1 MIPADISR
9 EGLNSPLE
17 SLNGPEALDKAS
29 LKFISDNIQQLTG
42 EQTVAGYLK
51 TEEKYF
57 GKRSVKS
64 GPVKR
69 TPINAPIRLIAKD
82 GNCLLNAVR
91 EGLELRVSHQSLRE
105 EVIRHIDTKA
115 LPFKMELYEYFD
127 ACSQNNP
134 LFREYSKEALLEA
147 LLSNIST
154 ASGSKEIISYATTT
168 YLESIKKDKS
178 FLGGSAL
185 EVLHRRYQVNLD
197 IRDKDFQ
204 KIEQFYHPNFRK
216 NLTLRLKNQHYDI
229 FESSKG

>member
-1 MIPADISR
+1 MIPADSSR
-9 EGLNSPLE
+9 GGLHSPLE
-17 SLNGPEALDKAS
+17 SLNEQEALDKAS
-29 LKFISDNIQQLTG
+29 LKFISDNIKQLTG
-42 EQTVAGYLK
+42 EETVASYLK
-51 TEEKYF
+51 TEDKYF
-57 GKRSVKS
+57 AKRSVKS
-64 GPVKR
+64 GPVTR
-69 TPINAPIRLIAKD
+69 TPINAPIRPIAKD

-91 EGLELRVSHQSLRE
+91 EGLKLGISHQSLRQ
-105 EVIRHIDTKA
+105 EVIQHIDTKA

-134 LFREYSKEALLEA
+134 LFGKYPKEALLEA
-147 LLSNIST
+147 LLSDIS
-154 ASGSKEIISYATTT
+154 SGSGNKEAISYATTA
-168 YLESIKKDKS
+168 YLNTIKKDKA

-216 NLTLRLKNQHYDI
+216 NLTLRLMNQHYDI

>member
-69 TPINAPIRLIAKD
+69 TPINAPVRSIAKD

-91 EGLELRVSHQSLRE
+91 EGLKLGVSHQSLRE
-105 EVIRHIDTKA
+105 EVIQYIDTKG

-127 ACSQNNP
+127 ACSRINP

-154 ASGSKEIISYATTT
+154 ASGSKEMISYATTT
-168 YLESIKKDKS
+168 YLESIKKDKA

-229 FESSKG
+229 FESSKR